1 MLCYVDY
8 GYIHIVIVLCV
19 LYHMQLVQFVATSV
33 RMIAQFVSYEI
44 GDQVH
49 VLLVFLYYVN
59 MTLCIFAD
67 KDNNYD
73 CMHNIVKVIIG
84 TIVLLCLLVL

>member
-8 GYIHIVIVLCV
+8 GYIHVVIVLCV
-19 LYHMQLVQFVATSV
+19 LYHMQLVHFVATSV
-33 RMIAQFVSYEI
+33 QMIAQFASYEI

-49 VLLVFLYYVN
+49 VLLVFLYYIN

-73 CMHNIVKVIIG
+73 CMRNIVKVIIG
-84 TIVLLCLLVL
+84 TIMLLCLLVL